1 MTQTISRY
9 KTMRR
14 PESDMT
20 SITHDNTPWFTVDS
34 VGTEYLAARADRSD
48 IRRPMLHR
56 FSTST
61 PVQYRQLSGHLL
73 AFGFD
78 IIDNP
83 GQSNANDVIPLTV
96 RKQSIT
102 TPDSVASTRRTLDAA
117 VEKFGGGYESWS
129 TYVVVASR
137 REMRREKLES
147 VRGRIP
153 APQRRSR
160 IDE

>member
-1 MTQTISRY
+1 
-9 KTMRR
+9 
-14 PESDMT
+14 MT
-20 SITHDNTPWFTVDS
+20 SITHDNTPWFNVDS
-34 VGTEYLAARADRSD
+34 VGIEYLAARLDRSD
-48 IRRPMLHR
+48 IKRPMLHR

-83 GQSNANDVIPLTV
+83 GLSNAAADEVPLTV
-96 RKQSIT
+96 RKQSIA

-117 VEKFGGGYESWS
+117 VEKFGGRYESWS

-160 IDE
+160 IND